1 MNSPHTAR
9 SRRQT
14 NRPKTHL
21 ARGFTLIELMIVVAI
36 IAIIAAI
43 AYPSYINSVT
53 KTKRAAA
60 EGCLSE
66 YANYMERY
74 YTANMRYDQSAA
86 ATPVANTLPALD
98 CASSQNTGANYAYS
112 FAANS
117 LTQAAY
123 IIQAIPTGTQ
133 ATRDTQCGTLTL
145 NQQGTRTASGS
156 GGVANCW

>member
-1 MNSPHTAR
+1 MILNVTSWNH
-9 SRRQT
+9 
-14 NRPKTHL
+14 PKFV
-21 ARGFTLIELMIVVAI
+21 AGIDRGFTLIELMVVVAI

-74 YTANMRYDQSAA
+74 YTTNLRYDTSS
-86 ATPVANTLPALD
+86 ATPSVANALPALD
-98 CASSQNTGANYAYS
+98 CASAANTGANYAYS
-112 FAANS
+112 FVTNS
-117 LTQAAY
+117 LTQSAY
-123 IIQAIPTGTQ
+123 TIQAAPIGTQ
-133 ATRDTQCGTLTL
+133 LSRDTQCGTLTL
-145 NQQGTRTASGS
+145 NQTGTRTASGS